1 MLDIICL
8 GIIKD
13 LPSTNLFRSEEMI
26 YIYLDM
32 SRIYPYYIFLGV
44 RKASPPNPLSERRG
58 GVLDTICLGIIKD
71 LPSTN
76 LFKSEERLSPT
87 IGVSW

>member
-13 LPSTNLFRSEEMI
+13 LPSTNLFRSEEII

-32 SRIYPYYIFLGV
+32 SRIYPLLYFLRSEKSLTPQPPL
-44 RKASPPNPLSERRG
+44 RKERG
-58 GVLDTICLGIIKD
+58 SAGYNLLGNYK
-71 LPSTN
+71 
-76 LFKSEERLSPT
+76 RLALNKF
-87 IGVSW
+87 V